1 MSEIAVSPRERPRR
15 PRLRFGRLERFR
27 VRYLL
32 GSVLL
37 AGLYYGSAKLG
48 FVYGFSGPVA
58 AIVWLPV
65 GVGIAFL
72 YLGGIR
78 FWPGILIGDLLAN
91 DYSTLPFGTA
101 LAQTCGNVLEVV
113 VATWLLLWATDR
125 VGSPVRRLSG
135 LQWMLVAIAAGT
147 ALSAAVGAL
156 AALFGGVITAAAVPE
171 VWRTWWLGDSLG
183 ALLVVP
189 LALSWRA
196 PPSIRLDRYRALEAA
211 FLVLAVAGLSELAFR
226 GHRPLVYLVF
236 PALAWAALRFG
247 ERGASTAVAIAA
259 AFTIWNTTHY
269 YGPFVFHSI
278 DRTILNTQLFIAVT
292 ALSTLC
298 LAAVMSERQD
308 LADRLRSSRARV
320 VEAAEAE
327 RRRIQRNLHDGAQQR
342 LLAIAV
348 QLRLAEDEVRA
359 GSTPDRAADLLGDVE
374 KQLQL
379 AYDELREFAHGI
391 HPSLLTNLG
400 IGAAVKSIAARC
412 VVPVEL
418 GELPSRRFDETVEA
432 IAYYVVAEA
441 TTNAQ
446 KYANASLI
454 RIRVGEV
461 DHGLKV
467 EVADDGVG
475 GATEQVGSGL
485 GGLRDRVEAIGGVFG
500 VFSRRPSGTRVSAWI
515 PIHPISHAD
524 SAVAESCAAAV
535 ELS

>member
-15 PRLRFGRLERFR
+15 PRLRFGRLERLH
-27 VRYLL
+27 VRYVL
-32 GSVLL
+32 GNVLL

-72 YLGGIR
+72 YLGGLR
-78 FWPGILIGDLLAN
+78 FWPGILVGDLLAN

-101 LAQTCGNVLEVV
+101 IAQTCGNVLEVV
-113 VATWLLLWATDR
+113 VATWLLLWATDKI
-125 VGSPVRRLSG
+125 GSPTRRLSG
-135 LQWMLVAIAAGT
+135 LQWMVVAIAAGT
-147 ALSAAVGAL
+147 ALSATVGAL
-156 AALFGGVITAAAVPE
+156 AALLGGVIGTGVAPE

-189 LALSWRA
+189 LALSWRH
-196 PPSIRLDRYRALEAA
+196 PSPLRLDRYRALEAA
-211 FLVLAVAGLSELAFR
+211 FLVLALAGLSELGFR

-247 ERGASTAVAIAA
+247 ERGASTAVAIAT
-259 AFTIWNTTHY
+259 AFAIWNTTHY
-269 YGPFVFHSI
+269 HGPFVFHSI
-278 DRTILNTQLFIAVT
+278 DRSILNTQLYVAVT

-308 LADRLRSSRARV
+308 LADRLRASRARV

-359 GSTPDRAADLLGDVE
+359 GSTPDRAAELLGDAE
-374 KQLQL
+374 TQLQL

-391 HPSLLTNLG
+391 HPGILTNLG
-400 IGAAVKSIAARC
+400 LGPAVKSIAARS

-418 GELPSRRFDETVEA
+418 GDLPTRRFDETVEA

-446 KYANASLI
+446 KYANASVL

-461 DHGLKV
+461 EHGLQV
-467 EVADDGVG
+467 EVVDDGVG
-475 GATEQVGSGL
+475 GATERAGSGL

-500 VFSRRPSGTRVSAWI
+500 VVSRPSSGTRVFAWI
-515 PIHPISHAD
+515 PIHPSSHAG
-524 SAVAESCAAAV
+524 SALAEPDAPAV
-535 ELS
+535 KFS